1 MRFRDKVA
9 LITGGASGIGA
20 RIACDFAREGAK
32 IAIFDIH
39 EAGSIVEKMI
49 KDDGGEAI
57 FVPGSVTRKDDVEKF
72 VRKSFDTYGA
82 ADYLI
87 NSAGILK
94 DSMFIKMSEEDWDQV
109 IDVNLKGTF
118 LVTQAVVRR
127 WIDAARTDRR
137 EKITDYPDRRIITI
151 SSMAANGNV
160 GQTNYS
166 ASKAGT
172 IGLTLTWAKEL
183 VRYNIRSHAIKP
195 TIIDTGIVEHL
206 LSKQDGRWKTY
217 FEEHIPFGIGKPK
230 YVSDSVLFLCS
241 KESYFL
247 NGQIL
252 EVNGGL
258 VGEV

>member
-1 MRFRDKVA
+1 MRFKDRVA

-20 RIACDFAREGAK
+20 RAARDFAREGAK
-32 IAIFDIH
+32 IAIFDTQD
-39 EAGSIVEKMI
+39 AGVIEKMI
-49 KDDGGEAI
+49 KDDGGDVI
-57 FVPGSVTRKDDVEKF
+57 FIQGSVSKKDDVENF
-72 VRKSFDTYGA
+72 VRKSFDAFGD

-87 NSAGILK
+87 NSAGILR
-94 DSMFIKMSEEDWDQV
+94 DSMFIKMTEEEWDQV

-118 LVTQAVVRR
+118 LVTQAVARR
-127 WIDAARTDRR
+127 WVEAARGEHK
-137 EKITDYPDRRIITI
+137 EKITDYPDKRIVTI

-166 ASKAGT
+166 ASKAGI

-195 TIIDTGIVEHL
+195 TLIDTGIVENL
-206 LSKQDGRWKTY
+206 LTKQDGKWKNY

-230 YVSDSVLFLCS
+230 HVSDSILFLCS

-247 NGQIL
+247 NGQII